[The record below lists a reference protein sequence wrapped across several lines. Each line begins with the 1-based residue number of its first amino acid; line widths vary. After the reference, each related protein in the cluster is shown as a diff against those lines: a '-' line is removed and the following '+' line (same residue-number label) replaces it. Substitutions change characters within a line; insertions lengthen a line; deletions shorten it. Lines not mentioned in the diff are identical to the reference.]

1 MAAERS
7 RPMTAAALYSHMAA
21 RLNLPV
27 ATVREYFRELASVMA
42 RELRRNHEFVVPGLV
57 KLVMQPGKARMGR
70 NPSTGETV
78 RVPAVTVIKARP
90 DARMKDVLVRP
101 AGRGRAK
108 SGTSHAIAIGSGAKD
123 REPKPAIL
131 EKNATNAEVVRV
143 FYGTDRKPAASEG
156 RFTTRRG
163 EAVSVGW
170 CDVSIPPDHRLAV
183 IERPRITRL
192 EFHEDPER
200 HFVIIA
206 RALQSPQ
213 EFWASIKSLDK
224 SSALLFIHGF
234 NVVFDDAVYRAAQL
248 AADLEFDGV
257 AMLYSWA
264 SCGSLFRY
272 TADLNSNEFTIQPL
286 KRFLL
291 DVATQSG
298 IRKIHVIAHSM
309 GNRALVHALSE
320 LADKW
325 RADGLPRIENLF
337 LAAPD
342 IDKGTFLELAA
353 AMASTAGRATL
364 YASSKDRALKEA
376 RRRQVYPRAGD
387 ADDIVVVPGIDSI
400 DASDLETDFLSH
412 SYYGDHRSVVSD
424 LHELLEYGA
433 PPGKRFGMR
442 GVPTATPRYW
452 KFRA

>member
-1 MAAERS
+1 
-7 RPMTAAALYSHMAA
+7 MTAAALYSHMAA
-21 RLNLPV
+21 RLDLPV
-27 ATVREYFRELASVMA
+27 ATVREYFRELATLMA
-42 RELRRNHEFVVPGLV
+42 RELRRNHEFVLPGVV
-57 KLVMQPGKARMGR
+57 KLVMQPRKARIGR
-70 NPSTGETV
+70 NPATGETV
-78 RVPAVTVIKARP
+78 KLPAAAVIKARP
-90 DARMKDVLVRP
+90 DARMKDALARP
-101 AGRGRAK
+101 IARRGKTGKPR
-108 SGTSHAIAIGSGAKD
+108 AIAIGSGARD
-123 REPKPAIL
+123 REPGPALL
-131 EKNATNAEVVRV
+131 EDKSTNAEVVRV

-163 EAVSVGW
+163 NGLSVGW

-286 KRFLL
+286 KRFLV
-291 DVATQSG
+291 DIATQSG
-298 IRKIHVIAHSM
+298 IRNVHVIAHSM

-353 AMASTAGRATL
+353 AMATTAGRTTL

-387 ADDIVVVPGIDSI
+387 ADEIVVLPGIDSI

-424 LHELLEYGA
+424 LHELLQYGA

-442 GVPTATPRYW
+442 GVPTTAPRYW